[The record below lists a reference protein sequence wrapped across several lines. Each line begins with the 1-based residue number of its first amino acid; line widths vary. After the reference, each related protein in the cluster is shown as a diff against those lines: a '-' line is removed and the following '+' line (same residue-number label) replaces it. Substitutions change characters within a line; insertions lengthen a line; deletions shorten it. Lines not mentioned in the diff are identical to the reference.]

1 MNTAVLV
8 LLAVMFTADIYILMY
23 AITRKDNSRAAY
35 FVFFTIAVSVY
46 VMGALLYE
54 AAGANRGAAAAAL
67 SVMGLGGPILAPV
80 MLLLLMRLYKPK
92 LLSPWMFHAVI
103 IYGLLMFFVIL
114 SNERHFLFYSAI
126 EYIEAENYMSV
137 SRGALYWVNQ
147 AVVVLC
153 MAGVYSVIIE
163 RFIKSG
169 KKIRRQMNY
178 MVMGTLTALV
188 ANVLNFTN
196 ALPKNMD
203 LLPYVMTFSLA
214 LFAADMGRHKIWD
227 VASVASNTVLETM
240 EEALVVLNTG
250 GGFWFCNNSARAL
263 LPALESFPITETI
276 TKVEDWPEELGASE
290 QLGELREITF
300 ELGGTERR
308 EKKSTYRATVNKLK
322 DERGVIFG
330 WQIIIYDITEITFL
344 INQLETLATKDPLT
358 GVANRRYFLE
368 RVNRE
373 LDMAERHKLSTA
385 LIMYDI
391 DFFKKVNDTY
401 GHAAGD
407 YILCAVVEAVKQQ
420 LRSYDIIARYGGEE
434 FVIFST
440 SSDEDSLY
448 KFALRLCK
456 AVENAE
462 FVYEGARIPITAS
475 FGAVQILPGDKFNE
489 AMLSVDEAMYKAK
502 NNGRNRVVI
511 GQIQKKEEED

>member
-1 MNTAVLV
+1 
-8 LLAVMFTADIYILMY
+8 
-23 AITRKDNSRAAY
+23 
-35 FVFFTIAVSVY
+35 
-46 VMGALLYE
+46 MGALLYE
-54 AAGANRGAAAAAL
+54 TAGADRGAAAAAL

-80 MLLLLMRLYKPK
+80 MLLLLTRLYKPN
-92 LLSPWMFHAVI
+92 LLKPWMFHSVI
-103 IYGLLMFFVIL
+103 IYGLAMFFIIL
-114 SNERHFLFYSAI
+114 TNERHFLFYSAI
-126 EYIEAENYMSV
+126 EYIGAENYMSV

-147 AVVVLC
+147 TVVVLC
-153 MAGVYSVIIE
+153 MAGVYTVVIE
-163 RFIKSG
+163 RLIKSG

-178 MVMGTLTALV
+178 IVMGTLAAFA
-188 ANVLNFTN
+188 ANILNFTN

-203 LLPYVMTFSLA
+203 LLPYVMTLSLA

-227 VASVASNTVLETM
+227 IASVASNTVLETM

-263 LPALESFPITETI
+263 FPALESFPITETI
-276 TKVEDWPEELGASE
+276 TKAEDWPEELGAPDR
-290 QLGELREITF
+290 LGELHEVTF

-308 EKKSTYRATVNKLK
+308 EKKSAYRATVNMLK
-322 DERGVIFG
+322 DERGVNLG
-330 WQIIIYDITEITFL
+330 WQIIIYDITEITYL
-344 INQLETLATKDPLT
+344 IAQLENLATKDPLT

-373 LDMAERHKLSTA
+373 LDMAERHKLATA

-391 DFFKKVNDTY
+391 DFFKKVNDAY

-407 YILCAVVEAVKQQ
+407 YILCAVVETVKAQ

-440 SSDEDSLY
+440 SGDEDSLY

-456 AVENAE
+456 AVESAE
-462 FVYEGARIPITAS
+462 FVYEGTRIPITAS
-475 FGAVQILPGDKFNE
+475 FGAVQIPPGGSFND

-502 NNGRNRVVI
+502 NNGRNQVVI
-511 GQIQKKEEED
+511 GKIQRKDGD